1 MTSAYTWFMR
11 ISRHRLYP
19 ALPVRCWIWLLLIPC
34 VLLTGCQSASP
45 SPSSTP
51 PITAG
56 PTVQPLRIAFLYY
69 GKISDGSW
77 TQAHEEGRQALIK
90 AIPGLQT
97 IYLED
102 TPAGPEAAVVLRKL
116 AQERYDLIV
125 ATSIVFADAVSSVAD
140 EYPRVRFLQCEGEQT
155 TANVGTYYGKI
166 EEPFYLAG
174 LLAGSTTKT
183 NQIGFV
189 AAYPLD
195 DIIHEIDA
203 FTLGAR
209 RANAQATVV
218 VRWTMDWA
226 DREKERSETTILID
240 IGCDVIAQHQD
251 TPVPQQ
257 IAQERGVFSIG
268 FNTDMAPSATK
279 AVLASVVWNW
289 GDYYTSTVRRIQQDT
304 WTATVFRGDLQQ
316 GTVGLTTLSA
326 FAPEAGKTLVREVK
340 AQMEA
345 GAFGLDQIFAGP
357 LADQQGKVRVPEG
370 KTLNDEELQ
379 QVDWF
384 VQGVVG
390 SIPSD

>member
-1 MTSAYTWFMR
+1 M
-11 ISRHRLYP
+11 
-19 ALPVRCWIWLLLIPC
+19 
-34 VLLTGCQSASP
+34 
-45 SPSSTP
+45 
-51 PITAG
+51 
-56 PTVQPLRIAFLYY
+56 
-69 GKISDGSW
+69 
-77 TQAHEEGRQALIK
+77 IK

-102 TPAGPEAAVVLRKL
+102 TPEGPETVPVLRKL
-116 AQERYDLIV
+116 AGEGYDVIV
-125 ATSIVFADAVSSVAD
+125 STSIVFAGAVLSVAD
-140 EYPRVRFLQCEGEQT
+140 EFPRVRFLQCEGDQT
-155 TANVGTYYGKI
+155 TANISTYYGKI
-166 EEPFYLAG
+166 GEPFYLAG
-174 LLAGSTTKT
+174 LLAGSTTQT
-183 NQIGFV
+183 DQIGFV

-195 DIIHEIDA
+195 DIIREIDA

-209 RANAQATVV
+209 RANSQATVV

-226 DREKERSETTILID
+226 DPEKERSVTTTLID

-268 FNTDMAPSATK
+268 FNSDMAPFATK

-289 GDYYTSTVRRIQQDT
+289 GQYYTSTMHQIQQGT
-304 WTATVFRGDLQQ
+304 WTATAFWGGLLQ
-316 GTVGLTTLSA
+316 GTVGFTTPSV
-326 FAPEAGKTLVREVK
+326 FAQEAGKELVREVK

-345 GAFGLDQIFAGP
+345 GTFGLEQIFAGP
-357 LADQQGKVRVPEG
+357 LTDQQGKVRVSEG
-370 KTLNDEELQ
+370 KTLNYTELQ